1 MSILQSI
8 KNTLKNLSCINEKS
22 VDVVS
27 PQLIPQQL
35 QERSPHIIQ
44 MRGVYLHHK

>member
-1 MSILQSI
+1 MGILQSI

-27 PQLIPQQL
+27 PQPIPQL